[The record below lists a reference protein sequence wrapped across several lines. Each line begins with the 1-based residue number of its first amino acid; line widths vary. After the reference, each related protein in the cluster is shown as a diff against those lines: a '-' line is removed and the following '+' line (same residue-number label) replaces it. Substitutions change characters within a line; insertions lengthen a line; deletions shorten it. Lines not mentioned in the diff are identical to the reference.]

1 MNAKKFVAPTM
12 REALQQVKK
21 ELGDGAII
29 LKSDKVPKNGLFDFL
44 KGDMVEVTAAPGE
57 DMASIKAAGPDFAQH
72 LDSSLAQREENG
84 PERRA
89 HYELEVIKDEV
100 RSLRESLAEISLNL
114 KYSKMPVLPPELSKA
129 YTRLEESGM
138 EERWVQDLVGQAL
151 VELAANELV
160 STPDIDRYL
169 AAQVSGVFTAPV
181 PTRSTPRGPVSLAF
195 VGPAGSGKTTMLMK
209 LATHPQYYGKRQVG
223 VITCDSRR
231 LAAIEQIRT
240 FARLSGISLE
250 VVYNAEQMS
259 AARHRLRSKEV
270 ILVDTPGCNPRDEKS
285 IERLHE
291 LMEKA
296 DCHEIHLVIS
306 AATRDRELMLTC
318 EKYRAIPYSH
328 LIFTHTDETTQYGAM
343 ANIVRQVSKPISFIG
358 SGPTIPEDMERP
370 EPQRI
375 AKWILESS
383 QGSSIAQGESL

>member
-1 MNAKKFVAPTM
+1 MNVKKFVAPTM

-44 KGDMVEVTAAPGE
+44 KGEMVEVTAAPEE
-57 DMASIKAAGPDFAQH
+57 DMAAIKAAGPDFADH
-72 LDSSLAQREENG
+72 LDSSLAQRAETG
-84 PERRA
+84 TERRA
-89 HYELEVIKDEV
+89 QYELEVIKDEV
-100 RSLRESLAEISLNL
+100 RGLRQSLAELSLNL
-114 KYSKMPVLPPELSKA
+114 KYSKMPALPPELSKA

-138 EERWVQDLVGQAL
+138 EERWVQDLIGQAL

-169 AAQVSGVFTAPV
+169 MAQVSGVFAAPA
-181 PTRSTPRGPVSLAF
+181 PTRSALRGPVSLAF

-209 LATHPQYYGKRQVG
+209 LATHPQYFGKRQVG
-223 VITCDSRR
+223 IITCDSRR

-259 AARHRLRSKEV
+259 AARGRLSSMEV
-270 ILVDTPGCNPRDEKS
+270 ILVDTPGCNPKDEKS
-285 IERLHE
+285 LERLHE

-296 DCHEIHLVIS
+296 DCNEIHLVIS
-306 AATRDRELMLTC
+306 ATTRDRGLLLTC
-318 EKYRAIPYSH
+318 ERYRAIPYSH
-328 LIFTHTDETTQYGAM
+328 LIFTHTDETTQYGAI
-343 ANIVRQVSKPISFIG
+343 ANVVRQVSKPISFIG

-370 EPQRI
+370 KPQQF
-375 AKWILESS
+375 AQWILDSS
-383 QGSSIAQGESL
+383 QETSLAESRPA